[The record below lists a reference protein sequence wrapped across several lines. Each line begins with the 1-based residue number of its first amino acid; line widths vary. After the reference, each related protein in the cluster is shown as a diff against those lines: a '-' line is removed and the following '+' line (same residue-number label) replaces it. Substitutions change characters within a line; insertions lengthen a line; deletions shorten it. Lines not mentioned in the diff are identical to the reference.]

1 MRYAFLLLF
10 PFWLFASQI
19 LSYNVYDRTD
29 RVDIMLT
36 FDTPFEG
43 SLRQQR
49 QNDAIIIK
57 LDDAQIES
65 VKQKQLNSPF
75 LSKLTISPSGS
86 GTQIIARVP
95 EKITMQASKTADAY
109 GLRLRFLTASSPTA
123 ASDAPSQPSLS
134 ALPTKSTDGMEQSY
148 ISVAII
154 LIIGILIIFWLK
166 RSMQQRAGVPSQSSL
181 FGKKAPSGTHA
192 TAPSSQEGA
201 TIRFQKPL
209 DAHNSVMMLEYAQA
223 SYLVIIGT
231 NNIVLDKFYGE
242 RPVTESDFETILKK
256 NEAQLESYM
265 QIDNV
270 ESTEL
275 LQSYKDKASG

>member
-1 MRYAFLLLF
+1 MKYLILLLS
-10 PFWLFASQI
+10 PIWLLASQI

-49 QNDAIIIK
+49 QNDTIIIK
-57 LDDAQIES
+57 LDDAQIEA

-75 LSKLTISPSGS
+75 LSKLTISPSGN

-109 GLRLRFLTASSPTA
+109 GLRLRFLSAPAMTSSSARET
-123 ASDAPSQPSLS
+123 QPSLS

-148 ISVAII
+148 ITVAII
-154 LIIGILIIFWLK
+154 LIIGIAIIFWLK

-181 FGKKAPSGTHA
+181 FGKK
-192 TAPSSQEGA
+192 TAPGTQAAPPSQEGA
-201 TIRFQKPL
+201 TIRFQKAL

-231 NNIVLDKFYGE
+231 NNIVLDKFYGD
-242 RPVTESDFETILKK
+242 RPVTQSDFEMILKK

-275 LQSYKDKASG
+275 LQSYKEKASG